1 VKTLAGGTIIS
12 HRNDG
17 MGARLIAS
25 LNAVRIARDHGLP
38 WHICWT
44 THGLTRPELRNP
56 ADLFSPEFVAAHLSD
71 VELMQHIDDRVV
83 DLTTLEPSLTR
94 EAFLARAAKGQQF
107 LSALPMGVV
116 ALPWEDA
123 EAARLTLPSCLA
135 AFEFSAPVQAMMAR
149 IDEALSGATLT
160 AYHIRRGDI
169 IDHPIA
175 SNKLWP
181 SKYIPREFYEA
192 HLART
197 LEDPLARVLVFS
209 DTPEEVARLKA
220 VSPNV
225 ASFDDLLGASE
236 LTMSARDFLELYAM
250 SRCRQIFGP
259 PSSAFSQTAALIGGG
274 SVEAVQDALSP
285 EDHAAALD
293 VLTDRL
299 EAKSDL
305 FLNHGD
311 VGQSL
316 NFMIEYLTGRGHAA
330 RAKAILDAYVEDG
343 LDKGYV
349 YRLMCELAVAS
360 GDVAACP
367 GIRDLAYA
375 RPAYVEDALQSV
387 NSYAA
392 IAHLVEG
399 VENVAMAR
407 LQAAVWT
414 RPLDPVVMGVLN
426 LGRSLGI
433 VTSETYYPF
442 DEGLSRNLLAFFP
455 NQNRTLNNL
464 NGLAD
469 TALGPDRVRLG
480 YPWDITVRDWQFLMG
495 KRLGRPFTNLSKT
508 SKAQAHFVHTYA
520 KQKDT
525 PAFGS
530 TMGVYARGLGA
541 LPEALE
547 LQRQAK
553 DIQPGNALY
562 RKRIADVFFARKDP
576 IAGLRQ
582 LRLAAELSRAHPC
595 YVADLAHR
603 LILENDKDEG
613 FALLEQLVEIEHDF
627 VEIHFLNSEVLRRL
641 PRTRAL
647 ALVQLERAISY
658 IHGSPRLMQAHARL
672 LMPLDRAQDAQEV
685 YAKMVAW
692 GIDTELTHVQ
702 IYRAFSGIGRDEVAR
717 DLTGPSA
724 FDFETVKALAL
735 V

>member
-1 VKTLAGGTIIS
+1 
-12 HRNDG
+12 
-17 MGARLIAS
+17 
-25 LNAVRIARDHGLP
+25 
-38 WHICWT
+38 
-44 THGLTRPELRNP
+44 
-56 ADLFSPEFVAAHLSD
+56 
-71 VELMQHIDDRVV
+71 
-83 DLTTLEPSLTR
+83 LTR

-135 AFEFSAPVQAMMAR
+135 AFEFSAPIQAMMAR

-225 ASFDDLLGASE
+225 ASFGDLLGASE

-299 EAKSDL
+299 EAQSDL
-305 FLNHGD
+305 FLNNGD

-360 GDVAACP
+360 GDLAACP

-392 IAHLVEG
+392 IAHLAAGEG
-399 VENVAMAR
+399 AAAHKR
-407 LQAAVWT
+407 LQAAIWT
-414 RPLDPVVMGVLN
+414 RPLDPVVMGAVNLARN
-426 LGRSLGI
+426 LGV
-433 VTSETYYPF
+433 VTPENYYPF
-442 DEGLSRNLLAFFP
+442 DAGFARKLRYLFP
-455 NQNRTLNNL
+455 SNNPTLHHL
-464 NGLAD
+464 NGIAD
-469 TALGPDRVRLG
+469 DLIGTKSRASG
-480 YPWDITVRDWQFLMG
+480 YPWDIAVRDWQHVMG
-495 KRLGRPFTNLSKT
+495 KRLGRPYTNISKIRKV
-508 SKAQAHFVHTYA
+508 SANVAHTYS
-520 KQKDT
+520 KLRGT
-525 PAFGS
+525 PEFESA
-530 TMGVYARGLGA
+530 MGVYARALGDMPTA
-541 LPEALE
+541 LSAQRAAKEAAPEN
-547 LQRQAK
+547 
-553 DIQPGNALY
+553 PLY
-562 RKRIADVFFARKDP
+562 RKRLSDVFFARGNTE
-576 IAGLRQ
+576 AGLRQ
-582 LRLAAELSRAHPC
+582 LRTAVELAGAHPC
-595 YVADLAHR
+595 YHAKLAYR
-603 LILENDKDEG
+603 LFEAKEKDE
-613 FALLEQLVEIEHDF
+613 ALEVIGRLVQGQHAF
-627 VEIHFLNSEVLRRL
+627 VEIHFLTSEYLRRA
-641 PRTRAL
+641 PKTRELAL
-647 ALVQLERAISY
+647 AQLERALTL
-658 IHGSPRLMQAHARL
+658 IHGSPRLLQAQGRL
-672 LMPLDRAQDAQEV
+672 LMQLGRVTDAQEV
-685 YAKMVAW
+685 YAKMVTW
-692 GIDTELTHVQ
+692 GIDTEMTHVQ
-702 IYRAFSGIGRDEVAR
+702 IYRMFNGSGQGEIAR
-717 DLTGPSA
+717 DLTGASA
-724 FDFETVKALAL
+724 FDFEAVKALATT
-735 V
+735 

>member
-1 VKTLAGGTIIS
+1 MKTLAGGTIIS

-25 LNAVRIARDHGLP
+25 LNAVRIARDHDLP

-56 ADLFSPEFVAAHLSD
+56 TDLFSDAFVEAHLSD
-71 VELMQHIDDRVV
+71 VELMQHITDRVV

-107 LSALPMGVV
+107 LSGLPMGVV

-123 EAARLTLPSCLA
+123 DIVRLALPSCLA

-149 IDEALSGATLT
+149 IDDALSGATLT
-160 AYHIRRGDI
+160 AYHVRRGDI
-169 IDHPIA
+169 IHHSVA

-197 LEDPLARVLVFS
+197 LEDPSARVLVFS
-209 DTPEEVARLKA
+209 DTSEEVARLKA
-220 VSPNV
+220 VSPQV
-225 ASFDDLLGASE
+225 STFDDLLGATD

-250 SRCRQIFGP
+250 SRCRHIFGP

-285 EDHAAALD
+285 DDRAAALD

-316 NFMIEYLTGRGHAA
+316 HFMIEHLTGNGQAA
-330 RAKAILDAYVEDG
+330 RAKAIIDAYVEDG

-392 IAHLVEG
+392 MAHLVEG
-399 VENVAMAR
+399 AADMALAR

-414 RPLDPVVMGVLN
+414 RPLDPVVMGALN

-433 VTSETYYPF
+433 VTPETYYPF
-442 DEGLSRNLLAFFP
+442 DADLSRDLLVLFP
-455 NQNRTLNNL
+455 NQNRTLNDL
-464 NGLAD
+464 NGLAEA
-469 TALGPDRVRLG
+469 ALGEGRARLG
-480 YPWDITVRDWQFLMG
+480 YPWDVTVRDWQYLMG
-495 KRLGRPFTNLSKT
+495 KRLGRPFTNLSKI
-508 SKAQAHFVHTYA
+508 SKARAHFVHTFA
-520 KQKDT
+520 KQKAT

-530 TMGVYARGLGA
+530 TMGVYARALGA
-541 LPEALE
+541 LPQALD

-553 DIQPGNALY
+553 DAQPGNALY
-562 RKRIADVFFARKDP
+562 RKRLADVFFARKNP
-576 IAGLRQ
+576 TAGFRQ
-582 LRLAAELSRAHPC
+582 LRIAAELSRAHPC

-603 LILENDKDEG
+603 LILEGEKDEG
-613 FALLEQLVEIEHDF
+613 AEFLEQLVEVEHDF

-647 ALVQLERAISY
+647 ALAQLERAISH

-672 LMPLDRAQDAQEV
+672 LLQLDRADDAQGV

-702 IYRAFSGIGRDEVAR
+702 IYRAFTGIGRDEVAR
-717 DLTGPSA
+717 DLIGPSA
-724 FDFETVKALAL
+724 FDFETVKAMASA
-735 V
+735 